1 MNSSS
6 SARSARSVTLAH
18 GSEPHR
24 SHAPIVAA
32 PHIERRPDRSL
43 AVRAR
48 TVSLVVPIRSTH
60 AVPIRKHARRPGPHR
75 IAYKSRS
82 AQYRTPSRFVG
93 TLDVPIRAVR
103 RPAPRCHIPLV

>member
-1 MNSSS
+1 VNSSS
-6 SARSARSVTLAH
+6 NARSARPVTLAH

-48 TVSLVVPIRSTH
+48 TVSLVVPIRM
-60 AVPIRKHARRPGPHR
+60 HARRPDP
-75 IAYKSRS
+75 
-82 AQYRTPSRFVG
+82 
-93 TLDVPIRAVR
+93 
-103 RPAPRCHIPLV
+103 